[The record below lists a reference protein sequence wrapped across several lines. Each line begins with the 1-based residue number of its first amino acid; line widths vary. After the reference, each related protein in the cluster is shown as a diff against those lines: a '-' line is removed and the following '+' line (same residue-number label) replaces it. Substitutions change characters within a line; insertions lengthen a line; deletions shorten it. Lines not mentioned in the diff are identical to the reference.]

1 MDVVLLALLRAGGTG
16 IMNNPTFNR
25 QKQAVSLMKKHIH
38 IDTLVAFN
46 KKVAFEASE
55 IDTNR
60 VVIVVNELIT
70 DHVSYAEYKSI
81 RRFIDICTLP
91 II

>member
-1 MDVVLLALLRAGGTG
+1 
-16 IMNNPTFNR
+16 MNNPTFQR
-25 QKQAVSLMKKHIH
+25 QKEAVALMKKHTR
-38 IDTLVAFN
+38 IDVLVAFN

-55 IDTNR
+55 VDINR
-60 VVIVVNELIT
+60 VIVVVNELIT